1 MVKVLPDHFPQITLA
16 IICIAWSVGHK
27 IYYRNFLPSQ
37 QTKLITGIQE
47 SIILWIMGDTDIIA
61 AHFLQQTDVATVRG
75 YTYRCL
81 ILMTVETTQ
90 LVRLPIQTE
99 SLLAIEWKPAESYLM
114 GFLVNGFSCFV
125 STSEV
130 TTLYNIS
137 VSGVQSSELLMSLD
151 CNSMRLVSPAFRVT
165 FSWKF
170 ARVFHQAQT
179 VHSWPQKLMV
189 LASRWAMTGI
199 TIIELVNAVRNYLL
213 NKQLSNVLKVKMYSV
228 AHCS

>member
-27 IYYRNFLPSQ
+27 IYYKNFLPSQ

-99 SLLAIEWKPAESYLM
+99 SLLAIE
-114 GFLVNGFSCFV
+114 
-125 STSEV
+125 
-130 TTLYNIS
+130 
-137 VSGVQSSELLMSLD
+137 
-151 CNSMRLVSPAFRVT
+151 
-165 FSWKF
+165 
-170 ARVFHQAQT
+170 
-179 VHSWPQKLMV
+179 
-189 LASRWAMTGI
+189 
-199 TIIELVNAVRNYLL
+199 
-213 NKQLSNVLKVKMYSV
+213 
-228 AHCS
+228 

>member
-27 IYYRNFLPSQ
+27 IYYKKFLPSQ

-61 AHFLQQTDVATVRG
+61 AHFLQQADVATVRS

-99 SLLAIEWKPAESYLM
+99 SLLAIE
-114 GFLVNGFSCFV
+114 
-125 STSEV
+125 
-130 TTLYNIS
+130 
-137 VSGVQSSELLMSLD
+137 
-151 CNSMRLVSPAFRVT
+151 
-165 FSWKF
+165 
-170 ARVFHQAQT
+170 
-179 VHSWPQKLMV
+179 
-189 LASRWAMTGI
+189 
-199 TIIELVNAVRNYLL
+199 
-213 NKQLSNVLKVKMYSV
+213 
-228 AHCS
+228 